1 MMLEEKKETILLI
14 ILKTGFYL
22 FLVIYL
28 VYHIFN
34 GNYGILSYKDAGEV
48 LIERKNLLNN
58 KEQHISRQK
67 NKIDR
72 LSSDNIDLDL
82 LDEKLRENVGMV
94 KENEIVLFTDDLKNI

>member
-1 MMLEEKKETILLI
+1 MMLEEKKENILLI

>member
-1 MMLEEKKETILLI
+1 MMLEEKKENILLI

-82 LDEKLRENVGMV
+82 LDEKLRENVGMA

>member
-1 MMLEEKKETILLI
+1 MLEEKKENILLI

>member
-1 MMLEEKKETILLI
+1 MMLEEKKENILLI

-34 GNYGILSYKDAGEV
+34 GKYGILSNKDAGEV